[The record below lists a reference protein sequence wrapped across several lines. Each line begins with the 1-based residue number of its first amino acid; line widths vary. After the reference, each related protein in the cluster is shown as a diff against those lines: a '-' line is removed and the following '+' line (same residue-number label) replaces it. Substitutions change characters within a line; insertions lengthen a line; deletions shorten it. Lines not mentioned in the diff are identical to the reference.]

1 MKVSII
7 GQGYVGLTI
16 SVFAGEHHNV
26 IGFDKNQ
33 GVVDALNAGKSH
45 IEGVASAD
53 LARLIATGKYKAT
66 TDAAEIAGSD
76 VVVIAVP
83 TPLTKDRK
91 PDLSFVEAAC
101 KTVGENVKKPAL
113 VINES
118 TSFPGTVRN
127 LIKPL
132 IEKYSGGVEHMYAVS
147 PERVD
152 PGRSDW
158 NQKNTPRLYAGLT
171 PVASAAVRDFYSTFC
186 DELVE
191 VSSPEV
197 AESAKLFENTFRQV
211 NIALV
216 NEFAQIAHALGVSVY
231 ETLDAAAT
239 KWNFL
244 PFRPGMVGGHCIGVD
259 PYYLTHK
266 AEEVGYHPQVILAG
280 RRINDNMA
288 RYAARNVIRLM
299 LKNGIDVA
307 RSTVGV
313 MGITFKENCP
323 DIRNSK
329 VADLVKE
336 LRNWGCNV
344 VVSDPWANP
353 EEVEHEYGIR
363 LGAIDESNQVDSLIV
378 AVGHNEFRAMS
389 PKQLKKLCVAG
400 QPVLA
405 DVKALYNRHD
415 ALNAGFTV
423 FRF

>member
-16 SVFAGEHHNV
+16 SVFAGEHHNI

-33 GVVDALNAGKSH
+33 SVVDALNAGKSH
-45 IEGVASAD
+45 IEGVQSTD
-53 LARLIATGKYKAT
+53 LAQLIAAGKYKAT

-101 KTVGENVKKPAL
+101 KTVGENINEPAL
-113 VINES
+113 IINES

-171 PVASAAVRDFYSTFC
+171 PAASAAVRDFYSTFC
-186 DELVE
+186 DELIE

-216 NEFAQIAHALGVSVY
+216 NEFAQIAHALGISVY
-231 ETLDAAAT
+231 ETLNAAAT
-239 KWNFL
+239 KPYGFMKFM
-244 PFRPGMVGGHCIGVD
+244 PSAGVGGHCIPVD
-259 PYYLTHK
+259 PSYLAHTAAGLGVPATFIERANEVNLEMAKYVVDRVK
-266 AEEVGYHPQVILAG
+266 ADHGGSVAGKKVQV
-280 RRINDNMA
+280 
-288 RYAARNVIRLM
+288 
-299 LKNGIDVA
+299 
-307 RSTVGV
+307 VGV
-313 MGITFKENCP
+313 AYKPN
-323 DIRNSK
+323 
-329 VADLVKE
+329 VADVRE
-336 LRNWGCNV
+336 TPAEPV
-344 VVSDPWANP
+344 I
-353 EEVEHEYGIR
+353 EE
-363 LGAIDESNQVDSLIV
+363 
-378 AVGHNEFRAMS
+378 
-389 PKQLKKLCVAG
+389 LKKAG
-400 QPVLA
+400 AVVNWSDDLVGNWMGQQSTPLGGADIALVVTLHA
-405 DVKALYNRHD
+405 VTDVKAVLKSAPYVFD
-415 ALNAGFTV
+415 TTGKVAGANSL
-423 FRF
+423 

>member
-33 GVVDALNAGKSH
+33 SVVDALNAGKSH
-45 IEGVASAD
+45 IEGVESVD
-53 LARLIATGKYKAT
+53 LAQLIAAGKYKAT
-66 TDAAEIAGSD
+66 TDAGEIAGSD
-76 VVVIAVP
+76 VIVIAVP

-101 KTVGENVKKPAL
+101 KTVGENVKSPAL
-113 VINES
+113 IINES

-132 IEKYSGGVEHMYAVS
+132 IEKHSGGVEHMYAVS

-171 PVASAAVRDFYSTFC
+171 PAASTAVRDFYSTFC
-186 DELVE
+186 DELIE

-216 NEFAQIAHALGVSVY
+216 NEFAQIAHALGISVY

-239 KWNFL
+239 KPYGFMKFM
-244 PFRPGMVGGHCIGVD
+244 PSAGVGGHCIPVD
-259 PYYLTHK
+259 PSYLAHT
-266 AEEVGYHPQVILAG
+266 AAGLGVPATFIERANEVNLEMAKYVVDRVKTDNGGSLLGKKVQV
-280 RRINDNMA
+280 
-288 RYAARNVIRLM
+288 
-299 LKNGIDVA
+299 
-307 RSTVGV
+307 VGV
-313 MGITFKENCP
+313 AYKPN
-323 DIRNSK
+323 
-329 VADLVKE
+329 VADVRE
-336 LRNWGCNV
+336 TPAEPV
-344 VVSDPWANP
+344 I
-353 EEVEHEYGIR
+353 EE
-363 LGAIDESNQVDSLIV
+363 
-378 AVGHNEFRAMS
+378 
-389 PKQLKKLCVAG
+389 LKKAGAVVNWSDDLVDNWMG
-400 QPVLA
+400 QPSTPLGGADIALVVTLHAVTDAKTVLKSA
-405 DVKALYNRHD
+405 PY
-415 ALNAGFTV
+415 V
-423 FRF
+423 FDTTGKVVGAHSL